1 MSFLVIVVG
10 STQLS
15 ISYSELMADM
25 IFLLVRILY
34 SLTQGVKSNSRVF
47 VDLLHDI
54 PSIYVLSSTLADI
67 SFNSSC
73 TPSTSNA
80 VTLECHLLNVN
91 LASFMV
97 CVASILGR
105 L

>member
-10 STQLS
+10 STQLL
-15 ISYSELMADM
+15 SYSELMADM
-25 IFLLVRILY
+25 IFLLVRISY
-34 SLTQGVKSNSRVF
+34 SLTQGVRSNSRVF
-47 VDLLHDI
+47 ADLLHDI
-54 PSIYVLSSTLADI
+54 PNIYELSSTLADI